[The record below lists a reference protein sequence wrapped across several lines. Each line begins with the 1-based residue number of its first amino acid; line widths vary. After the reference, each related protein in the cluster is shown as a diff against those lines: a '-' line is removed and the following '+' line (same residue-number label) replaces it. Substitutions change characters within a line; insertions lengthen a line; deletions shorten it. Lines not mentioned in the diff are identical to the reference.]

1 MCALHPIFF
10 GFIALLINWR
20 YLCMYDLYPHFSFP
34 IFLTTQ
40 SILPSNLPICLM
52 NVPRSSSI
60 IICTI
65 STFSWLWHPLR
76 CRFFSFLQ
84 EQFLGWPPSL
94 NKRRNFA
101 WIFNWRVMCLPESPC
116 ATGYMTTPQLA
127 IAVSPLIKISEPI
140 KFGLSDLKKKRNFKI
155 YFLYDLKLI

>member
-20 YLCMYDLYPHFSFP
+20 YLCMYDLYPLFSFP

-40 SILPSNLPICLM
+40 SILPSNLPICLI

-65 STFSWLWHPLR
+65 STISWLWQQLR
-76 CRFFSFLQ
+76 RLNLLAQ
-84 EQFLGWPPSL
+84 QGYDDPS
-94 NKRRNFA
+94 
-101 WIFNWRVMCLPESPC
+101 VGHC
-116 ATGYMTTPQLA
+116 
-127 IAVSPLIKISEPI
+127 VSPLIKISEPI
-140 KFGLSDLKKKRNFKI
+140 KFGLSDLNKKRNFKDSFPFWLKI
-155 YFLYDLKLI
+155 DLNFVYEYRSHPVYVCLVLLYRFEFFICFLLE